1 MGSMGLLLADW
12 SVELFRARRKKAKK
26 AKMMEKMERVEEM
39 TDVVEA
45 IDKVGN
51 TGEIVAS
58 REVETSTGQKL
69 DKLKLILRHFWGK
82 RWPLFL

>member
-1 MGSMGLLLADW
+1 
-12 SVELFRARRKKAKK
+12 
-26 AKMMEKMERVEEM
+26 MMEKMERVEEM

-69 DKLKLILRHFWGK
+69 EKTQTYIERLET
-82 RWPLFL
+82 FLGQMLVSIFPKNIFL

>member
-1 MGSMGLLLADW
+1 
-12 SVELFRARRKKAKK
+12 
-26 AKMMEKMERVEEM
+26 MMEKMERVEEM

-69 DKLKLILRHFWGK
+69 EKTQTYIERLET
-82 RWPLFL
+82 FLEQTLLPFL

>member
-1 MGSMGLLLADW
+1 
-12 SVELFRARRKKAKK
+12 
-26 AKMMEKMERVEEM
+26 MMEKMERVEEM

-51 TGEIVAS
+51 TEEIVAS

-69 DKLKLILRHFWGK
+69 EKTQTYIERLET
-82 RWPLFL
+82 FLGQMLVSIFPKNIFL